1 MRPGARISSAGLGN
15 RKAGRAW
22 MRRFT
27 STHRSRLAC
36 RFTAGAFG
44 LGADRRHIRLLVIG
58 SVRTAEST
66 RKPVRKG

>member
-15 RKAGRAW
+15 RKTGRAW

-36 RFTAGAFG
+36 RFTGGAFG
-44 LGADRRHIRLLVIG
+44 LGTDRRHIRL
-58 SVRTAEST
+58 
-66 RKPVRKG
+66 PVRVLPDRRVDPQAGPQG